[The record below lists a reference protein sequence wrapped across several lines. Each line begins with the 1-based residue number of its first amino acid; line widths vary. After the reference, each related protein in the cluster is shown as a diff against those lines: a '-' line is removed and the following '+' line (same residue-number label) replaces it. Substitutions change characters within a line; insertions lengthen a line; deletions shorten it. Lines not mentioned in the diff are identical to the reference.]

1 MLNRK
6 RIDIL
11 LEREII
17 EAMGC
22 TEPAAAALAGA
33 KAAEL
38 FGMKPER
45 GEAVVS
51 PNMMK
56 NAMGVSI
63 PNTSL
68 HGIKAAVSLGIAIHR
83 SSYGLSVLS
92 TVTDK
97 EREAAALFPLSVSID
112 ENAPSLYVKV
122 TVYGQGHSASATI
135 SGEHDRFTSLE
146 LDGRVL
152 SEAPM
157 FFPECQ
163 SFSED
168 TFLSTLTIADVVEYA
183 SSLSENIKALLRKAV
198 EKNSAISN
206 EGLTH
211 DWGLSVGKIMS
222 ESLSET
228 PHTLSEVFSKA
239 AAAAAAGSDARM
251 SGSPLPVMINS
262 GSGNQGITVTVPV
275 RIVAEY
281 LHKSES
287 EMLSAVAISELVGL
301 VLTSFKDRLS
311 ALCGAFTAA
320 IGTACAYSYL
330 LGGDI
335 SILDATINNMV
346 GNLSGIICDGAKDT
360 CALKIYT
367 SLMAAAAASSLALH
381 GKRAG
386 GEAGIV
392 GDDSL
397 SSIDH
402 LTRISHEGME
412 ETNRTI
418 IRIMLEKNR

>member
-6 RIDIL
+6 RIDLL

-38 FGMKPER
+38 FGMKPES
-45 GEAVVS
+45 GIAVVS

-63 PNTSL
+63 PNSNL
-68 HGIKAAVSLGIAIHR
+68 HGIKAAVSLGIAIHD
-83 SSYGLSVLS
+83 SSAGLSVLS

-97 EREAAALFPLSVSID
+97 EREVASVFPLEVQIAED
-112 ENAPSLYVKV
+112 VPSLYVKV
-122 TVYGQGHSASATI
+122 SVSGAGHSASATI

-146 LDGRVL
+146 LDGRML
-152 SEAPM
+152 PEAPM
-157 FFPECQ
+157 FFPECR

-168 TFLSTLTIADVVEYA
+168 SFLSTLTVRDVLDYA
-183 SSLSENIKALLRKAV
+183 SELSPVIKELLLKAV
-198 EKNSAISN
+198 RENMAISQAGIDG
-206 EGLTH
+206 E
-211 DWGLSVGKIMS
+211 WGLSVGRIMADGLFS
-222 ESLSET
+222 EPQTEDEAMRRS
-228 PHTLSEVFSKA
+228 A
-239 AAAAAAGSDARM
+239 AYAAAGSDARM
-251 SGSPLPVMINS
+251 AGSVLPVMINS

-275 RIVAEY
+275 ALFASY
-281 LHKSES
+281 LGKSEE
-287 EMLSAVAISELVGL
+287 EMLSAVAISELIGL
-301 VLTSFKDRLS
+301 ILTSHKDRLS
-311 ALCGAFTAA
+311 ALCGAFTAS
-320 IGTACAYSYL
+320 IGTAAAYAYL
-330 LGGDI
+330 LGGGEAVI
-335 SILDATINNMV
+335 DAAINNMV

-367 SLMAAAAASSLALH
+367 SLIAASVAVRLAMQ

-386 GEAGIV
+386 REAGIV
-392 GDDSL
+392 GDDSI

-402 LTRISHEGME
+402 LSRISHEGME
-412 ETNRTI
+412 QTNRTI
-418 IRIMLEKNR
+418 LRIMLEK

>member
-11 LEREII
+11 LEKEII

-45 GEAVVS
+45 GEAIVS

-63 PNTSL
+63 PHTDF
-68 HGIKAAVSLGIAIHR
+68 HGIRAAVSLGIAIHD
-83 SSYGLSVLS
+83 SSAGLSVLS

-97 EREAAALFPLSVSID
+97 EREEAAAFPLDVRID
-112 ENAPSLYVKV
+112 ESAPSLYVRV
-122 TVYGQGHSASATI
+122 TVYGQNHSASAVI

-146 LDGRVL
+146 LDGIVL
-152 SEAPM
+152 SEAPL

-168 TFLSTLTIADVVEYA
+168 SFLSTLTINNVLEYA
-183 SSLSENIKALLRKAV
+183 EKLSPEIKQLLGKAIKENK
-198 EKNSAISN
+198 AISD
-206 EGLTH
+206 EGLKN
-211 DWGLSVGKIMS
+211 DWGLSVGKIMES
-222 ESLSET
+222 TFPSDSDSLS
-228 PHTLSEVFSKA
+228 VAFSRA

-275 RIVAEY
+275 AVLAEA
-281 LHKSES
+281 LGKDEDTT
-287 EMLSAVAISELVGL
+287 LSAVAISELIGL

-320 IGTACAYSYL
+320 IGTACAYAYL
-330 LGGDI
+330 LGGDA
-335 SILDATINNMV
+335 SVMDATINNMV

-367 SLMAAAAASSLALH
+367 SLMAASMAVTLALR

-386 GEAGIV
+386 SEAGIV

-418 IRIMLEKNR
+418 LRIMLEKTR